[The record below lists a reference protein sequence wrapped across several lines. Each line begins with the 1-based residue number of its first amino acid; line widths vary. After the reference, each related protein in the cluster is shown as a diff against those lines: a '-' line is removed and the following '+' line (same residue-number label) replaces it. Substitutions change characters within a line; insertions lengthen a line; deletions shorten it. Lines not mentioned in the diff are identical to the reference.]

1 MQLNIAKFELL
12 NDFSN
17 PLQSND
23 GGLSKPVLGE
33 FGRFC
38 QKSYFDKI
46 DQCLE
51 PFHRVFR
58 SNPADMELCD
68 LYIQERVVLYIYVKC
83 RIYYLLKI
91 SRDLFIK
98 ISVHI

>member
-1 MQLNIAKFELL
+1 MQLDIARFEHFLK
-12 NDFSN
+12 S
-17 PLQSND
+17 PQSND

-68 LYIQERVVLYIYVKC
+68 LYIQERVALC
-83 RIYYLLKI
+83 L
-91 SRDLFIK
+91 
-98 ISVHI
+98 